1 MMQEI
6 GRQAIVN
13 ISSHVIFIVI
23 TWQVLQG
30 VRLDSIFKKSRIF
43 EARVFVIFLTIVIG
57 STVSHFFLDLIDW
70 SQQILYLF

>member
-13 ISSHVIFIVI
+13 IASHVIFIVI